1 MEFKTPTIEDKEEID
16 RCILAD
22 DTRSCDYATA
32 NIILWSPFYQVKYV
46 IIDGLFVSHT
56 DEEGGSFCYPL
67 GKGNKKKVL
76 QYFMDDCK
84 EKKIPFVLH
93 GVTHE
98 MEEEF
103 REIFGDIY
111 EIEYDRD
118 ISEYIYDRE
127 NSQHYQ
133 ERNFMERE
141 ITSIVLK
148 KIMNGPMN
156 HFPMKTS

>member
-32 NIILWSPFYQVKYV
+32 NIILWSSFYQVKYA

-93 GVTHE
+93 GVSQN
-98 MEEEF
+98 
-103 REIFGDIY
+103 IFMT
-111 EIEYDRD
+111 EK
-118 ISEYIYDRE
+118 

-141 ITSIVLK
+141 IISIGLK

-156 HFPMKTS
+156 HFPMKIS

>member
-1 MEFKTPTIEDKEEID
+1 MEFF
-16 RCILAD
+16 L
-22 DTRSCDYATA
+22 S
-32 NIILWSPFYQVKYV
+32 VKYA

-93 GVTHE
+93 GVTDRDE
-98 MEEEF
+98 KVVKYL
-103 REIFGDIY
+103 EIFMRLNMT
-111 EIEYDRD
+111 EISQNIFMTEK
-118 ISEYIYDRE
+118 
-127 NSQHYQ
+127 NSQHYE

-141 ITSIVLK
+141 IISIVLK

-156 HFPMKTS
+156 HFPMKIDFRSTGNADGMENAKL